1 MRLCSRLKRPV
12 YIAKRNVTNGVS
24 TFAPAVVYAFNY
36 RTVRSE
42 VKLVLKGTEYIA
54 QVRILCTNK
63 ELENIS
69 EFDRAWLSVAPAI
82 DEFATTAEYTVI
94 SVKKGAGGI
103 GEILLTTLDSNG

>member
-1 MRLCSRLKRPV
+1 MRLATRFKRPV
-12 YIAKRNVTNGVS
+12 YIAKRSVTNGIS
-24 TFAPAVVYAFNY
+24 TYAPAVVYAFNY

-42 VKLVLKGTEYIA
+42 VKLVLQGTEYIA
-54 QVRILCTNK
+54 QVRILDTND
-63 ELENIS
+63 NIKDIH
-69 EFDRAWLSVAPAI
+69 EFDRVWLSVAPAI